1 MEWLRKYKIIEFL
14 RHRKLFI
21 TIMYVSMAISILALV
36 YNQFTIGN
44 PLVLGIDFQAG
55 TSLDLKLEKTANAEQ
70 LRTIVNKYSQ
80 INDPTIQIDKTNPK
94 EVLIRTKIKGENEQ
108 IQANNIENLKLE
120 IGKQFGNKDGFVTTL
135 SQDDISATVSGEL
148 VSRALQA
155 LILGSLVIL
164 IYIGFRFGSF
174 RFALSG
180 VIALVHD
187 VLFVLGVLAIT
198 RIEISSSFI
207 AVILTIYGYSIMDTV
222 IIYDRIRE
230 NKRVFPTM
238 DFFQLCDLSLTQ
250 TLTRSLNTTITTL
263 LSLMALIVFGGASLQ
278 AFCIA
283 MACGFFAGAYSSIFI
298 AAPLVSFIE
307 PREIGR
313 VKTIREV
320 VGERSTGN
328 EFTWLSIMS
337 ENQRS
342 LAMAS
347 ASDNLTVANIENRED
362 NETVAGLDASGQSAL
377 KRQRR
382 KPPKRR

>member
-1 MEWLRKYKIIEFL
+1 MEWLRNYKIIEFI
-14 RHRKLFI
+14 RHRKI
-21 TIMYVSMAISILALV
+21 WVGIMYVSMVLSVIALV
-36 YNQFTIGN
+36 FNYLTIGT
-44 PLVLGIDFQAG
+44 PLKLGIDFQPG
-55 TSLDLKLEKTANAEQ
+55 TSLDLKLEKVANAEQ
-70 LRTIVNKYSQ
+70 LKTIVDKYSE
-80 INDPTIQIDKTNPK
+80 IKDPTIQIDKINPK
-94 EVLIRTKIKGENEQ
+94 DVLIRTKIKGDDEQ
-108 IQANNIENLKLE
+108 IQAKNIESLKLE
-120 IGKQFGNKDGFVTTL
+120 IGKQFGNKDGFITTL

-148 VSRALQA
+148 VSRAIQA
-155 LILGSLVIL
+155 IILGSFVIL

-180 VIALVHD
+180 VIALIHD
-187 VLFVLGVLAIT
+187 VLFVLGVMAVT

-207 AVILTIYGYSIMDTV
+207 AVILTIYGFSIMDTV

-230 NKRVFPTM
+230 NRRVFPTM

-250 TLTRSLNTTITTL
+250 TLTRSINTTMTVL
-263 LSLMALIVFGGASLQ
+263 LSLFALIIFGGASLQ

-298 AAPLVSFIE
+298 AAPLVTLIE

-313 VKTIREV
+313 IKTIREV
-320 VGERSTGN
+320 VGERSTGK

-337 ENQRS
+337 ENQRN
-342 LAMAS
+342 LAMSS
-347 ASDNLTVANIENRED
+347 ASDNLTVASIENRED
-362 NETVAGLDASGQSAL
+362 NETVAGLESSGQSAL

>member
-1 MEWLRKYKIIEFL
+1 MEWLRNYKIIEFL
-14 RHRKLFI
+14 RHRKIWI
-21 TIMYVSMAISILALV
+21 TVMFVSMAISIAALIF
-36 YNQFTIGN
+36 NISSMGT
-44 PLVLGIDFQAG
+44 PLKLGIDFQPG
-55 TSLDLKLEKTANAEQ
+55 TSLDLKLEKDANVEE
-70 LRTIVNKYSQ
+70 LRTIVIKYSDTT
-80 INDPTIQIDKTNPK
+80 DPTIQVDKANRK
-94 EVLIRTKIKGENEQ
+94 EVLIRTKIKGLDQEQ
-108 IQANNIENLKLE
+108 ATNMELLKAD
-120 IGKQFGNKDGFVTTL
+120 IGKKFGNKDGLVTTL
-135 SQDDISATVSGEL
+135 SQDDISPAVSGEL
-148 VSRALQA
+148 VFKALMA
-155 LILGSLVIL
+155 LILGSIVIL
-164 IYIGFRFGSF
+164 IYIAFRFGSF

-187 VLFVLGVLAIT
+187 VLFVLGILAIT

-263 LSLMALIVFGGASLQ
+263 LSLTALIIFGGESLR

-298 AAPLVSFIE
+298 AAPLVSYLE
-307 PREIGR
+307 PREVAR

-320 VGERSTGN
+320 VGENSTGN
-328 EFTWLSIMS
+328 EYTWLSILNV
-337 ENQRS
+337 NQRFM
-342 LAMAS
+342 AMSAAS
-347 ASDNLTVANIENRED
+347 QATVSSDIIPDADNVTVASLES
-362 NETVAGLDASGQSAL
+362 SGQSAL

-382 KPPKRR
+382 KPPKRK